1 MIENKCPKCNKKLSP
16 FYFKPNCPYCNC
28 NIMNYNMEKRLE
40 EDNEKAEAE
49 WQKAEKLLAKFTKIF
64 KKKNK
69 EEEKNE

>member
-1 MIENKCPKCNKKLSP
+1 
-16 FYFKPNCPYCNC
+16 
-28 NIMNYNMEKRLE
+28 MNYNMEKRLE

-69 EEEKNE
+69 EGEKK